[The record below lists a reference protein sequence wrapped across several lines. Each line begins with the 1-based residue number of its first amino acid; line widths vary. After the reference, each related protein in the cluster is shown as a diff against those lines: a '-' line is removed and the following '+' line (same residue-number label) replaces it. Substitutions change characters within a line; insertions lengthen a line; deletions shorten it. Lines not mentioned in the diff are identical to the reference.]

1 MWVKIC
7 GITNEED
14 ALMAVALGADALG
27 FVFAPSK
34 RQISI
39 GAARDII
46 RRLPPEVT
54 TVGVF
59 RDQDPQFI
67 SKAILEAGIKGVQLH
82 GHETPAMAA
91 EITPRPQVLIT
102 AFAAGSS
109 GIARFREYGADAIL
123 LDAPTPGGGEV
134 FDWDL
139 IDDIPDNAR
148 LILAGGLN
156 PSNVAAAIHRVQPW
170 GVDVSSG
177 VESSPGQKDPILVS
191 EFISAARA
199 AAPVVEVP
207 DDIGTGPAPFDW
219 NEAGDL

>member
-1 MWVKIC
+1 MWIKVC

-27 FVFAPSK
+27 FVFAPSP

-39 GAARDII
+39 GTARDIV

-54 TVGVF
+54 TIGVF
-59 RDQDPQFI
+59 RDQDPQFV
-67 SKAILEAGIKGVQLH
+67 SKAILESGIKGVQLH

-91 EITPRPQVLIT
+91 AIAPRPQVLIT
-102 AFAAGSS
+102 AFAAGSP

-123 LDAPTPGGGEV
+123 LDAATPGGGKV

-148 LILAGGLN
+148 LILAGGLT
-156 PSNVAAAIHRVQPW
+156 PTNVAAAIRRVQPW

-177 VESSPGQKDPILVS
+177 VESAPGHKDPILVS
-191 EFISAARA
+191 EFIAAARSAAPDRDEP
-199 AAPVVEVP
+199 APSASP
-207 DDIGTGPAPFDW
+207 GPFDW
-219 NEAGDL
+219 NESGDL